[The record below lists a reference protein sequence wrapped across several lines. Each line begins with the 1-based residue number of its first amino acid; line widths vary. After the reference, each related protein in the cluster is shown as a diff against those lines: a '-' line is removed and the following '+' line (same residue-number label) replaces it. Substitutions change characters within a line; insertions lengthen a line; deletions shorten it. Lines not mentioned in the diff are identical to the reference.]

1 MDSATRTNTFLDSK
15 LNSVPGD
22 ALGYL
27 RRLDQRWQALCQG
40 KILPIP
46 EVAQKV
52 NGKLG
57 ETDFDAVICG
67 GTLGILLAPSLQIKG
82 WRVAVIER
90 GKLQGR
96 VQEWNISRQELQ
108 TFVELDLLT
117 PEELETAIAS
127 EYNPGR
133 IAFHGGQEFWI
144 NNVLNV
150 GVDPVYLL
158 EALKQKFL
166 QAGGILLEYTAFQ
179 KTTIHP
185 DGVEISYQ
193 QNGADS
199 VDSKITSR
207 LLIDA
212 MGHGS
217 PLVNQAR
224 QGKIPDGVCLV
235 VGSCAQVYPD
245 NKTGDLIA
253 TTTGITNNCQ
263 YFWEAFPAR
272 DGRTTYLFTYVDVHP
287 DRIGLEFLFEEYFR
301 LLPSYQKVNL
311 DQLQW
316 QRFLSGFFPAYKS
329 SPLHFPWSR
338 VLAVGDSAGS
348 QSPVS
353 FGGFGAIV
361 RHLQRLTTA
370 IGEALEGNYLTAADL
385 ALLQPYQPNIGVTWL
400 FQQTMGVRIGQKADP
415 DQINHLMNTVFAIMD
430 QQGEKVMQPFLQD
443 VIQWSGLTQTLP
455 RVNPL
460 IVLPLLPQIGLPALV
475 DWLGHYANLAGYS
488 LAYPLFKNILFTK
501 PNFEQKRCLEAWYY
515 GSGFDFHRD

>member
-1 MDSATRTNTFLDSK
+1 MNYATTPTAFVESK
-15 LNSVPGD
+15 LNSMPGD

-40 KILPIP
+40 DLPPIA

-52 NGKLG
+52 NTNLG
-57 ETDFDAVICG
+57 EADFDAVICG
-67 GTLGILLAPSLQIKG
+67 GTLGILLAASLQIRG
-82 WRVAVIER
+82 WQVVVIER

-96 VQEWNISRQELQ
+96 AQEWNISRQELQ
-108 TFVELDLLT
+108 TFVELELLT
-117 PEELETAIAS
+117 SEELETAIAS

-144 NNVLNV
+144 KNVLNV
-150 GVDPVYLL
+150 GIDPIYLL
-158 EALKQKFL
+158 EKLKQKFL
-166 QAGGILLEYTAFQ
+166 QAGGKLLEHSAFQ
-179 KTTIHP
+179 KAIIHS
-185 DGVEISYQ
+185 DGVAISYQ
-193 QNGADS
+193 HDGENQ
-199 VDSKITSR
+199 VERKLTSR

-224 QGKIPDGVCLV
+224 QGEIPDGVCLV
-235 VGSCAQVYPD
+235 VGSCAQGYSD
-245 NKTGDLIA
+245 NETGDLIA
-253 TTTGITNNCQ
+253 TTTGITNHCQ

-287 DRIGLEFLFEEYFR
+287 ERISLEFFFQEYFR
-301 LLPSYQKVNL
+301 LLPEYQKINL

-329 SPLHFPWSR
+329 SPLHFSWGR

-353 FGGFGAIV
+353 FGGFGAMV
-361 RHLQRLTTA
+361 RHLKRLTNA
-370 IGEALEGNYLTAADL
+370 IGEALAGDYLAAEDL

-400 FQQTMGVRIGQKADP
+400 FQQTMGVKVGQTADP
-415 DQINHLMNTVFAIMD
+415 EQINRLMNAVFAVMD
-430 QQGEKVMQPFLQD
+430 RQGQEVMEPFLQD

-460 IVLPLLPQIGLPALV
+460 IVLPLLPQIGLPALME
-475 DWLGHYANLAGYS
+475 WLGHYANLAGYS
-488 LAYPLFKNILFTK
+488 LTYPLAKNLLFTN
-501 PNFEQKRCLEAWYY
+501 PSFEQKRRLEAWYY
-515 GSGFDFHRD
+515 GSGYDFHH